1 VEPQSAMSTRGH
13 LLILLVTASSVL
25 FIIRLLRRHRLP
37 AKYALLWLSVGA
49 VLIVLAAFP
58 AVLERVSRLVG
69 IAYSPATFLL
79 GAVTLL
85 FLVVIHF
92 SWELSR
98 LEERTR
104 LLAEEVALLRAEEE
118 ASGQRAGGEG

>member
-1 VEPQSAMSTRGH
+1 MTTRGH
-13 LLILLVTASSVL
+13 LLILLVTMSSVL

-58 AVLERVSRLVG
+58 SVLERVSRAVG

-104 LLAEEVALLRAEEE
+104 LLAEELALLRAENEPTNH
-118 ASGQRAGGEG
+118 RAGGEL

>member
-1 VEPQSAMSTRGH
+1 MTTRGH
-13 LLILLVTASSVL
+13 LLILLVTVSSVT
-25 FIIRLLRRHRLP
+25 FIVRLLRKHRLP

-58 AVLERVSRLVG
+58 SVLERVSRLAG

-98 LEERTR
+98 LEDRTR
-104 LLAEEVALLRAEEE
+104 LLAEEIALLRAESEPT
-118 ASGQRAGGEG
+118 SDRSGGEV

>member
-1 VEPQSAMSTRGH
+1 VSTRGH
-13 LLILLVTASSVL
+13 LLILLVTVSSVL

-58 AVLERVSRLVG
+58 ALLEWVSRLVG

-98 LEERTR
+98 LEDRTR
-104 LLAEEVALLRAEEE
+104 VLAEELALLRAENEATSDP
-118 ASGQRAGGEG
+118 ASGQG